1 MSTSISKT
9 MSDQSTIIIL
19 SDKESSSS
27 SSSPSS
33 GSESRTCFG
42 AFFLSIGFL
51 FTITIILFGVMGW
64 YFYSH
69 NKSTT
74 NPPTLEGDD
83 TIETER
89 VLEDE
94 RTPFSPDG
102 TDDSN
107 PKPNQESF

>member
-1 MSTSISKT
+1 
-9 MSDQSTIIIL
+9 
-19 SDKESSSS
+19 
-27 SSSPSS
+27 
-33 GSESRTCFG
+33 
-42 AFFLSIGFL
+42 
-51 FTITIILFGVMGW
+51 MGW

-94 RTPFSPDG
+94 RTPLSPDG